1 MGAALS
7 CIALPALSSVGT
19 WLASCFSAAACSLA
33 FKSCNCNNSIATR
46 IGYAII
52 FLFNSILAWLM
63 LSNWAVKKLEHLTL
77 DYMKFDCKEGS
88 CYGVIGVHRVSFALV
103 LFHAILGCLL
113 IGVHDSRQKRAA
125 IQNGWWGPKILA
137 WIILVVVS
145 FFIPSGFFMVW
156 GNYFALFGAAVF
168 ILFGLVLLVDFAH
181 SWTEKCMEKY
191 EYEGSNLW
199 KNILIGGTLLM
210 FAGAITLT
218 GIMYGYFATN
228 GCSLNQFFVTLNM
241 ILCLLVTVVCISPKI
256 QEANPRSGLSQ
267 ASIVVIYCTYL
278 VLSAVANEPNDKEC
292 NPLRKSIGPQTTS
305 VVLGAIFTFLAVA
318 YSTSRAATQG
328 GAFIRKSSGKPKLG
342 DNEPLD
348 TASAVP
354 LLPNQVEAGVKRMSA
369 QGYDREHLIAAVE
382 AGALPRSVL
391 YEDEEDEEFDNSDD
405 KDDEKYGSLYNYS
418 FFHFVFAIAA
428 MYISMVLTNWNTIRF
443 EDTLG
448 SDGSDLVRIG
458 QSYTAVWVKVVS
470 GWICHLI
477 YIWSLVAPVLM
488 PDRFATISETKLR
501 KLLELNQKLKEQ
513 LDISRVPISEASRSL
528 IEYCQSTQDMMIPS
542 IWGSKNP
549 DPFTEPTAGC
559 GCSLM

>member
-1 MGAALS
+1 
-7 CIALPALSSVGT
+7 
-19 WLASCFSAAACSLA
+19 
-33 FKSCNCNNSIATR
+33 
-46 IGYAII
+46 
-52 FLFNSILAWLM
+52 
-63 LSNWAVKKLEHLTL
+63 
-77 DYMKFDCKEGS
+77 
-88 CYGVIGVHRVSFALV
+88 
-103 LFHAILGCLL
+103 
-113 IGVHDSRQKRAA
+113 
-125 IQNGWWGPKILA
+125 
-137 WIILVVVS
+137 
-145 FFIPSGFFMVW
+145 
-156 GNYFALFGAAVF
+156 
-168 ILFGLVLLVDFAH
+168 
-181 SWTEKCMEKY
+181 MEKY

-199 KNILIGGTLLM
+199 KNILIGIQINSRITKKKLILSIGGTLLM

-305 VVLGAIFTFLAVA
+305 VVLGAVFTFLAVA

-382 AGALPRSVL
+382 AGYVAEYHLCILYMLNPIIYSALPRSVL

-428 MYISMVLTNWNTIRF
+428 MYISMVLTNW
-443 EDTLG
+443 
-448 SDGSDLVRIG
+448 
-458 QSYTAVWVKVVS
+458 
-470 GWICHLI
+470 
-477 YIWSLVAPVLM
+477 
-488 PDRFATISETKLR
+488 
-501 KLLELNQKLKEQ
+501 
-513 LDISRVPISEASRSL
+513 
-528 IEYCQSTQDMMIPS
+528 
-542 IWGSKNP
+542 
-549 DPFTEPTAGC
+549 
-559 GCSLM
+559 

>member
-7 CIALPALSSVGT
+7 CLALPALSTVGT
-19 WLASCFSAAACSLA
+19 WITGCFSAAACSLA

-63 LSNWAVKKLEHLTL
+63 LSNWAIKKLEHLTL
-77 DYMKFDCKEGS
+77 DYMKLDCAEGS
-88 CYGVIGVHRVSFALV
+88 CYGVMGVHRVSFALV

-137 WIILVVVS
+137 WMVLLVIS

-156 GNYFALFGAAVF
+156 GNYFALFGAAIF

-181 SWTEKCMEKY
+181 SWTERCMENY
-191 EYEGSNLW
+191 EMNDSNLW
-199 KNILIGGTLLM
+199 KNILIIGTLLM

-218 GIMYGYFATN
+218 GIMYGFFATN
-228 GCSLNQFFVTLNM
+228 GCSLNQFFVTLNL
-241 ILCLLVTVVCISPKI
+241 ILCVLVTLLCVSPRI
-256 QEANPRSGLSQ
+256 QEGNSRSGLSQ

-318 YSTSRAATQG
+318 YSTSRAATQD
-328 GAFIRKSSGKPKLG
+328 GAFISKSAGRPRLN
-342 DNEPLD
+342 DYEPLD
-348 TASAVP
+348 TSSAVP
-354 LLPNQVEAGVKRMSA
+354 LMANQVEAGAQRMST
-369 QGYDREHLIAAVE
+369 QGTAREHLIAAVE

-391 YEDEEDEEFDNSDD
+391 YEDDDDDEIDSNIDD
-405 KDDEKYGSLYNYS
+405 KDDERFGSLYSYS

-428 MYISMVLTNWNTIRF
+428 MYVSMVLTNWNTIQF
-443 EDTLG
+443 K
-448 SDGSDLVRIG
+448 DGVGHDGGDLVRIG
-458 QSYTAVWVKVVS
+458 QSYTAVWVKIVS

-488 PDRFATISETKLR
+488 PDRF
-501 KLLELNQKLKEQ
+501 
-513 LDISRVPISEASRSL
+513 DD
-528 IEYCQSTQDMMIPS
+528 Y
-542 IWGSKNP
+542 
-549 DPFTEPTAGC
+549 
-559 GCSLM
+559 

>member
-7 CIALPALSSVGT
+7 CIALPALSSIGT
-19 WLASCFSAAACSLA
+19 WIASCFSAAACSLA

-63 LSNWAVKKLEHLTL
+63 LSNWAVKRLEHMTL

-113 IGVHDSRQKRAA
+113 LGVHDSRQARSA

-137 WIILVVVS
+137 WIVLLAVS

-156 GNYFALFGAAVF
+156 GNYLALFGAAVF

-191 EYEGSNLW
+191 ELEDSTLW

-218 GIMYGYFATN
+218 GIMYGFFATN
-228 GCSLNQFFVTLNM
+228 GCSLNQFFVTLNL
-241 ILCLLVTVVCISPKI
+241 ILCLLVTVICVSPKI
-256 QEANPRSGLSQ
+256 QEANHKSGLSQ

-292 NPLRKSIGPQTTS
+292 NPLRRSIGPQTTS
-305 VVLGAIFTFLAVA
+305 VVLGAVFTFLAVA
-318 YSTSRAATQG
+318 YSTSRAATQD
-328 GAFIRKSSGKPKLG
+328 GAFISKSGRPKLSQ
-342 DNEPLD
+342 ELSD

-354 LLPNQVEAGVKRMSA
+354 LMPNQVEAGVKRMSA
-369 QGYDREHLIAAVE
+369 QGSGREHLIAAVE

-391 YEDEEDEEFDNSDD
+391 YEDNDDDEFENGDD
-405 KDDEKYGSLYNYS
+405 KDDEKYGSVYNYS

-448 SDGSDLVRIG
+448 NDGGDLVRIG

-477 YIWSLVAPVLM
+477 YIWSLVAPILM
-488 PDRFATISETKLR
+488 PDRFVS
-501 KLLELNQKLKEQ
+501 
-513 LDISRVPISEASRSL
+513 
-528 IEYCQSTQDMMIPS
+528 
-542 IWGSKNP
+542 
-549 DPFTEPTAGC
+549 F
-559 GCSLM
+559 

>member
-7 CIALPALSSVGT
+7 CIALPALSSIGT
-19 WLASCFSAAACSLA
+19 WIASCFSAAACSLA

-63 LSNWAVKKLEHLTL
+63 LSNWAIKRLEHLTL

-88 CYGVIGVHRVSFALV
+88 CYGVIGVHRISFALV

-137 WIILVVVS
+137 WIVLVIVS

-156 GNYFALFGAAVF
+156 GNYLALFGAAVF

-191 EYEGSNLW
+191 EMEDSTLW

-210 FAGAITLT
+210 FSGAITLT
-218 GIMYGYFATN
+218 GIMYGFFATN
-228 GCSLNQFFVTLNM
+228 DCSLNQFFVTLNM
-241 ILCLLVTVVCISPKI
+241 ILCLLVTVLCVSPKI
-256 QEANPRSGLSQ
+256 QEANPKSGLSQ

-292 NPLRKSIGPQTTS
+292 NPLRRSIGPQTTS
-305 VVLGAIFTFLAVA
+305 IVLGAIFTFLAVA
-318 YSTSRAATQG
+318 YSTSRAATQD
-328 GAFIRKSSGKPKLG
+328 GAFISSKSSSGRPKLG
-342 DNEPLD
+342 NSYEPLD

-354 LLPNQVEAGVKRMSA
+354 LMPNQVEAGVKRMST
-369 QGYDREHLIAAVE
+369 QGSGREHLIAAVE

-391 YEDEEDEEFDNSDD
+391 YEDDEDDEFDNMND

-448 SDGSDLVRIG
+448 NDGGDLVRIG

-477 YIWSLVAPVLM
+477 YIWSLVAPIAM
-488 PDRFATISETKLR
+488 PDRFIDS
-501 KLLELNQKLKEQ
+501 
-513 LDISRVPISEASRSL
+513 
-528 IEYCQSTQDMMIPS
+528 
-542 IWGSKNP
+542 
-549 DPFTEPTAGC
+549 
-559 GCSLM
+559 